1 MTLWFYTCVP
11 QMMICLVPEI
21 SRTTDRIFCHF
32 RLFFALLPPRKKTPW
47 GFIILNMST
56 INENHIMY
64 ESWNME
70 HDRQNFF
77 SSWTIFCPFTP
88 PPPKNPA
95 NQNFEKMKNN
105 NNKKKTCGYHFTQV
119 YNKWQSYDIWFLDM
133 KCTRQDFFFHLAPFF
148 ALLPPYLPEKWKCQ
162 KNEKMPGYIIIL
174 HKCTIKKWKLK
185 KKFKK
190 NLEISFYKSVPK
202 IMVICHTVPEIWHM
216 TDVIVTF
223 HFGLFFTLLP
233 P

>member
-1 MTLWFYTCVP
+1 MKIILC
-11 QMMICLVPEI
+11 MSPEI
-21 SRTTDRIFCHF
+21 WSMTDRIFSH
-32 RLFFALLPPRKKTPW
+32 LGQFFALLHPLPLKTQRIKILKKW
-47 GFIILNMST
+47 
-56 INENHIMY
+56 
-64 ESWNME
+64 
-70 HDRQNFF
+70 
-77 SSWTIFCPFTP
+77 
-88 PPPKNPA
+88 
-95 NQNFEKMKNN
+95 
-105 NNKKKTCGYHFTQV
+105 KKKTCGYHFTQV